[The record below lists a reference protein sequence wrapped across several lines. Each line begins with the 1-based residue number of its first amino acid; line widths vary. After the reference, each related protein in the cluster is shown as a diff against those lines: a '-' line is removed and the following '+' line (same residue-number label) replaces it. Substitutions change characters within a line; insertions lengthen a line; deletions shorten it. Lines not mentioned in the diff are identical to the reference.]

1 MQKWGSRTMSNA
13 INNVLIIDVEGDDV
27 QIVEGMLSEDF
38 DVTVCNTPGN
48 AIDAVNQSIP
58 GVILLN
64 PAMEN
69 LDTLSIITTAKS
81 LNPKSHV
88 IFLSDLTS
96 IDDSI
101 LAYEQGADDF
111 IPKPYNPIE
120 LYCKIENHVK
130 EASDRA
136 QLAHNAD
143 SARSA
148 AFAAM
153 ESNSEMGIIL
163 RYMEE
168 ITSCNSYSDLGF
180 SLAQTVQSFGVNA
193 TVQIRGINKV
203 FNVGCEND
211 SFEAN
216 LLSKSVEKGKIIEG
230 AHKLIINDRRISLLI
245 KNTPAK
251 DDPKYGRI
259 KDNIAMMISATG
271 ARVITIDLV
280 TQLELQ
286 RESGLNS
293 IIGNARSSMHNIRG
307 TFNIYEK
314 NIWSKIQ
321 AYREHTE
328 SVLVTLGLSEEQED
342 TLMESLDQFVQQVI
356 ETDETKDL
364 IESSFTNL
372 LAELDKLS

>member
-1 MQKWGSRTMSNA
+1 MGNRMY
-13 INNVLIIDVEGDDV
+13 NVLIIDIEGDDV

-38 DVTVCNTPGN
+38 DVTTCNAPEN
-48 AIDAVNQSIP
+48 ATEAVKQAIP

-64 PAMEN
+64 PAMKN
-69 LDTLSIITTAKS
+69 LDTLSVVTTAKN

-88 IFLSDLTS
+88 IFLSDLIS
-96 IDDSI
+96 IDDSV

-111 IPKPYNPIE
+111 IAKPYNPIE
-120 LYCKIENHVK
+120 LYYKIESHVK
-130 EASDRA
+130 KAADRA
-136 QLAHNAD
+136 QLAATAD

-168 ITSCNSYSDLGF
+168 ITSCNSYSDLSF
-180 SLAQTVQSFGVNA
+180 SLAQTVQSFGVIA
-193 TVQIRGINKV
+193 TVQIRGINSI
-203 FNVGCEND
+203 FNAGCEND

-216 LLSKSVEKGKIIEG
+216 LLSKSVKKGKVIEG
-230 AHKLIINDRRISLLI
+230 AHKLIINDERISLLI

-259 KDNIAMMISATG
+259 KDNLAMMISATG

-286 RESGLNS
+286 RKSGLNS
-293 IIGNARSSMHNIRG
+293 IIGNARNSMHNIHD

-314 NIWSKIQ
+314 NIWTKIQ
-321 AYREHTE
+321 EYREHTE
-328 SVLVTLGLSEEQED
+328 GVLVSLGLSEEQEE
-342 TLMESLDQFVQQVI
+342 TLMESLDEFVKQVI
-356 ETDETKDL
+356 ETDKTKDL
-364 IESSFTNL
+364 IDSSFTSL
-372 LAELDKLS
+372 LSELDKLN

>member
-1 MQKWGSRTMSNA
+1 MSNV

-38 DVTVCNTPGN
+38 DVTVCNDSKSE
-48 AIDAVNQSIP
+48 IDAVKESIP

-64 PAMEN
+64 PVMNN
-69 LDTLSIITTAKS
+69 LDTLSIVTTAKN
-81 LNPKSHV
+81 LDPKSHV
-88 IFLSDLTS
+88 IFLSDLIS

-111 IPKPYNPIE
+111 IPKPYNPVE
-120 LYCKIENHVK
+120 LYYKIESHVK
-130 EASDRA
+130 KASERA
-136 QLAHNAD
+136 KLAANAD

-180 SLAQTVQSFGVNA
+180 SLAQTVQLFGANA
-193 TVQIRGINKV
+193 TVQIRGVNKI
-203 FNVGCEND
+203 FNIGCEND

-216 LLSKSVEKGKIIEG
+216 LLTKSVEKGKIIEG
-230 AHKLIINDRRISLLI
+230 AHKLIINDKRISLLI
-245 KNTPAK
+245 KNTPDK

-259 KDNIAMMISATG
+259 KDNLAMMISATG

-286 RESGLNS
+286 RESGLNA
-293 IIGNARSSMHNIRG
+293 IIGNARSSMHSIRD

-321 AYREHTE
+321 EYREHTE
-328 SVLVTLGLSEEQED
+328 SVLNTLGLSEEQEE

-372 LAELDKLS
+372 LGELDKLS